1 MIPLLK
7 KHWDKLNL
15 RLENYCQNLAPKKRK
30 RIVIIG
36 FIAYVLLTVI
46 SLLLEF

>member
-15 RLENYCQNLAPKKRK
+15 RIKNYCQSLSPQKRK
-30 RIVIIG
+30 RTVIIG
-36 FIAYVLLTVI
+36 FIMYVLLTII
-46 SLLLEF
+46 SLLLGI